1 MSDSG
6 PLGSTGASPAFREAA
21 ALLAEPWP
29 PVVLR
34 QLADSDGLTFEA
46 LAEALPELTEE
57 QLGETLSAL
66 EATGGL
72 EQVEISSHPPEFAYV
87 LTDRGAELEAVC
99 QQLADW
105 VDTAPE
111 AERIIVVA
119 DDDRRVATMHT
130 AWLSDAYAVRTAHDG
145 EEAIEMLG
153 PEVDVCVLDRRMPRK
168 SGDEVLAWLREQG
181 YDTRVVMITAE
192 EPGEDL
198 FDLDFDEYLTKPVS
212 EAEFKAVV
220 ADLIERGEYDSQLQA
235 YLARQSTVNAL
246 QAADDEEPDDAV
258 DDNGAD
264 ENVVSDEDAVDDK
277 GTDDMIDDTD
287 AVDDTDDTDGFE
299 WSESNGGT

>member
-6 PLGSTGASPAFREAA
+6 PLGDAGASTAFREAA

-34 QLADSDGLTFEA
+34 ALADNDGVTFEE
-46 LAEALPELTEE
+46 LATALPGISEEL
-57 QLGETLSAL
+57 LGETLSTL
-66 EATGGL
+66 EATDSL
-72 EQVEISSHPPEFAYV
+72 EQVEISHHPPEFAYV
-87 LTDRGAELEAVC
+87 LTDRGAELEAIC
-99 QQLADW
+99 RQLADW

-130 AWLSDAYAVRTAHDG
+130 AWVSGKYAVRTAHDG
-145 EEAIEMLG
+145 DETIEELG
-153 PEVDVCVLDRRMPRK
+153 PEVDVLVLDRRMPGQ
-168 SGDEVLAWLREQG
+168 SGDEVLAWLRQQE

-212 EAEFKAVV
+212 EAEFKSVV

-235 YLARQSTVNAL
+235 YLARQSTVRAL
-246 QAADDEEPDDAV
+246 QTAEEQNGDNV
-258 DDNGAD
+258 VEDDNAATTPDGFHQPAD
-264 ENVVSDEDAVDDK
+264 A
-277 GTDDMIDDTD
+277 
-287 AVDDTDDTDGFE
+287 DTDGLE
-299 WSESNGGT
+299 WSESNERS

>member
-6 PLGSTGASPAFREAA
+6 PLDATGASTAFREAA

-34 QLADSDGLTFEA
+34 QLANSDGLRFE
-46 LAEALPELTEE
+46 ELTTELAVNDE
-57 QLGETLSAL
+57 TLGETLSTL
-66 EATGGL
+66 EATDCL
-72 EQVEISSHPPEFAYV
+72 EQVETSHHPPEFAYV
-87 LTDRGAELEAVC
+87 LTDRGAELEAIC
-99 QQLADW
+99 RQLADW

-111 AERIIVVA
+111 EERIVVVA

-130 AWLSDAYAVRTAHDG
+130 AWLSDTYAVRTAHDG
-145 EEAIEMLG
+145 DETIEELG
-153 PEVDVCVLDRRMPRK
+153 PEVDVLVLDRRMPGK

-192 EPGEDL
+192 DPNEEL

-212 EAEFKAVV
+212 EAEFKSVV

-235 YLARQSTVNAL
+235 YLARQSTVEAL
-246 QAADDEEPDDAV
+246 QAADQE
-258 DDNGAD
+258 
-264 ENVVSDEDAVDDK
+264 DEDSAAS
-277 GTDDMIDDTD
+277 TDSKSVPDTEN
-287 AVDDTDDTDGFE
+287 TE
-299 WSESNGGT
+299 WSEPNGGQ

>member
-6 PLGSTGASPAFREAA
+6 PLGDAGASTAFREAA

-34 QLADSDGLTFEA
+34 ALADSDGMTFEE
-46 LAEALPELTEE
+46 LAAALPEITEE
-57 QLGETLSAL
+57 LLGETLSTL
-66 EATGGL
+66 EATDSL
-72 EQVEISSHPPEFAYV
+72 EQVKIGQHPPEFAYV
-87 LTDRGAELEAVC
+87 LTDRGAELEAIC
-99 QQLADW
+99 RQLADW

-111 AERIIVVA
+111 EERIIVVA

-130 AWLSDAYAVRTAHDG
+130 SWLSGEYAVRTAHDG
-145 EEAIEMLG
+145 DETIEELG
-153 PEVDVCVLDRRMPRK
+153 PEVDVLVLDRRMPGR
-168 SGDEVLAWLREQG
+168 SGDEVLAWLREQE

-212 EAEFKAVV
+212 EAEFKSVV

-235 YLARQSTVNAL
+235 YLARQSTVRAL
-246 QAADDEEPDDAV
+246 QAADDTEA
-258 DDNGAD
+258 
-264 ENVVSDEDAVDDK
+264 K
-277 GTDDMIDDTD
+277 DDTQPATDEATQSAD
-287 AVDDTDDTDGFE
+287 ADTDDFE
-299 WSESNGGT
+299 WSESNGES

>member
-6 PLGSTGASPAFREAA
+6 PLGDAGASTAFREAA

-34 QLADSDGLTFEA
+34 ALADSDGMTFEE
-46 LAEALPELTEE
+46 LAAALPEITEE
-57 QLGETLSAL
+57 LLGETLSTL
-66 EATGGL
+66 EATDSL
-72 EQVEISSHPPEFAYV
+72 EQVKIGQHPPEFAYV
-87 LTDRGAELEAVC
+87 LTDRGAELEAIC
-99 QQLADW
+99 RQLADW

-111 AERIIVVA
+111 EERIIVVA

-130 AWLSDAYAVRTAHDG
+130 SWLSGEYAVRTAHDG
-145 EEAIEMLG
+145 DETIEELG
-153 PEVDVCVLDRRMPRK
+153 PEVDVLVLDRRMPGR
-168 SGDEVLAWLREQG
+168 SGDEVLAWLREQE

-212 EAEFKAVV
+212 EAEFKSVV

-235 YLARQSTVNAL
+235 YLARQSTVRAL
-246 QAADDEEPDDAV
+246 QAADDTEADDVTEDDVPTPPDE
-258 DDNGAD
+258 GRQP
-264 ENVVSDEDAVDDK
+264 
-277 GTDDMIDDTD
+277 TD
-287 AVDDTDDTDGFE
+287 ADTDDFE
-299 WSESNGGT
+299 WSESNGES

>member
-6 PLGSTGASPAFREAA
+6 PLDATGSSTAFREAA

-34 QLADSDGLTFEA
+34 QLADNDGLRFE
-46 LAEALPELTEE
+46 ELTAELAVDE
-57 QLGETLSAL
+57 ETLSETLSTL
-66 EATGGL
+66 EATECL
-72 EQVEISSHPPEFAYV
+72 EQVEISHHPPTFAYV
-87 LTDRGAELEAVC
+87 LTDRGAELEAIC
-99 QQLADW
+99 RRLADW

-111 AERIIVVA
+111 EERIIVVA

-145 EEAIEMLG
+145 DETIEELG
-153 PEVDVCVLDRRMPRK
+153 PEVDVLVLDRRMPGK

-198 FDLDFDEYLTKPVS
+198 FDLAFDEYLTKPVS
-212 EAEFKAVV
+212 EAEFKSVI

-235 YLARQSTVNAL
+235 YLARQSTVEAL
-246 QAADDEEPDDAV
+246 TAADSQDGD
-258 DDNGAD
+258 G
-264 ENVVSDEDAVDDK
+264 
-277 GTDDMIDDTD
+277 GTADTD
-287 AVDDTDDTDGFE
+287 ATTDAERSDRPDA
-299 WSESNGGT
+299 NGGR

>member
-6 PLGSTGASPAFREAA
+6 PLDATGSSTAFREAA

-34 QLADSDGLTFEA
+34 QLADNDGLRFE
-46 LAEALPELTEE
+46 ELTAELAVDE
-57 QLGETLSAL
+57 ETLSETLSTL
-66 EATGGL
+66 EATECL
-72 EQVEISSHPPEFAYV
+72 EQVEISHHPPTFAYV
-87 LTDRGAELEAVC
+87 LTDRGAELEAIC
-99 QQLADW
+99 RRLADW

-111 AERIIVVA
+111 EERIIVVA

-145 EEAIEMLG
+145 DETIEELG
-153 PEVDVCVLDRRMPRK
+153 PEVDVLVLDRRMPGK

-212 EAEFKAVV
+212 EAEFKSVI

-235 YLARQSTVNAL
+235 YLARQSTVEAL
-246 QAADDEEPDDAV
+246 TAADSQDGD
-258 DDNGAD
+258 G
-264 ENVVSDEDAVDDK
+264 
-277 GTDDMIDDTD
+277 GTADTD
-287 AVDDTDDTDGFE
+287 ATTATDTERSDRPDA
-299 WSESNGGT
+299 NGGR

>member
-6 PLGSTGASPAFREAA
+6 PLDATGSSTAFREAA

-34 QLADSDGLTFEA
+34 QLADSDGLRFE
-46 LAEALPELTEE
+46 ELTAELAVDE
-57 QLGETLSAL
+57 ETLSETLSTL
-66 EATGGL
+66 EATECL
-72 EQVEISSHPPEFAYV
+72 EQVEISHHPPTFAYV
-87 LTDRGAELEAVC
+87 LTDRGAELEAIC
-99 QQLADW
+99 RRLADW

-111 AERIIVVA
+111 EERIIVVA

-145 EEAIEMLG
+145 DEAIEELG
-153 PEVDVCVLDRRMPRK
+153 PEVDVLVLDRRMPGK

-198 FDLDFDEYLTKPVS
+198 FDLAFDEYLTKPVS
-212 EAEFKAVV
+212 EAEFKSVV

-235 YLARQSTVNAL
+235 YLARQSTVEAL
-246 QAADDEEPDDAV
+246 TAADSRDGD
-258 DDNGAD
+258 G
-264 ENVVSDEDAVDDK
+264 
-277 GTDDMIDDTD
+277 GTADTD
-287 AVDDTDDTDGFE
+287 ATTDAERSDRPDA
-299 WSESNGGT
+299 NGGR

>member
-6 PLGSTGASPAFREAA
+6 PLGSTGASTAFRDAA

-34 QLADSDGLTFEA
+34 RLADSDGMTFAE
-46 LAEALPELTEE
+46 LAEALPAITEE
-57 QLGETLSAL
+57 LLGETLSTL
-66 EATGGL
+66 EATDSL
-72 EQVEISSHPPEFAYV
+72 EQVEISHHPPEFAYV
-87 LTDRGAELEAVC
+87 LTDRGAELEAIC
-99 QQLADW
+99 RRLADW

-130 AWLSDAYAVRTAHDG
+130 SWLSGEYAVRTAHDG
-145 EEAIEMLG
+145 DETVEELG
-153 PEVDVCVLDRRMPRK
+153 PEVDVLVLDRRMPGR
-168 SGDEVLAWLREQG
+168 SGDAVLAWLREQA

-192 EPGEDL
+192 KPDEEL

-235 YLARQSTVNAL
+235 YLARRSTVAAL
-246 QAADDEEPDDAV
+246 QAAQDDETADAATEGDRTTSPGDTTV
-258 DDNGAD
+258 GDSETGQSTSA
-264 ENVVSDEDAVDDK
+264 E
-277 GTDDMIDDTD
+277 TDD
-287 AVDDTDDTDGFE
+287 FE
-299 WSESNGGT
+299 CSESNGDS

>member
-6 PLGSTGASPAFREAA
+6 PLDATGASTAFREAA

-34 QLADSDGLTFEA
+34 QLANSDGLRFE
-46 LAEALPELTEE
+46 ELTTELAVNDE
-57 QLGETLSAL
+57 TLGETLSTL
-66 EATGGL
+66 EATDCL
-72 EQVEISSHPPEFAYV
+72 EQVETSHHPPEFAYV
-87 LTDRGAELEAVC
+87 LTDRGAELEAIC
-99 QQLADW
+99 RQLADW

-111 AERIIVVA
+111 EERIVVVA

-130 AWLSDAYAVRTAHDG
+130 AWLSDTYAVRTAHDG
-145 EEAIEMLG
+145 DETIEELG
-153 PEVDVCVLDRRMPRK
+153 PEVDVLVLDRRMPGK

-192 EPGEDL
+192 EPNEEL

-212 EAEFKAVV
+212 EAEFKSVV

-235 YLARQSTVNAL
+235 YLARQSTVEAL
-246 QAADDEEPDDAV
+246 QAADQE
-258 DDNGAD
+258 
-264 ENVVSDEDAVDDK
+264 DEDSAAS
-277 GTDDMIDDTD
+277 TDSKSVPDTEN
-287 AVDDTDDTDGFE
+287 TE
-299 WSESNGGT
+299 WSEPNGGQ